1 MGSGPGALYTGLVVR
16 PRGPILLG
24 QFSAA
29 MAPRRPLLRRRVVRG
44 PNNQPDHT
52 HATGY
57 ARRDGAA
64 FAVRE
69 FLFAFSQDRAI
80 AQPGD
85 AACEALA
92 ARRRTDP
99 TRIRGS
105 NV

>member
-44 PNNQPDHT
+44 PTINPITHT
-52 HATGY
+52 RLVTPGET
-57 ARRDGAA
+57 ARLSLCANSFSR
-64 FAVRE
+64 
-69 FLFAFSQDRAI
+69 FLRTEPSHNLLMLPVKHSRRGGVLTQRAL
-80 AQPGD
+80 G
-85 AACEALA
+85 
-92 ARRRTDP
+92 
-99 TRIRGS
+99 GS